1 MRICN
6 PQPFV
11 SVPLF
16 ERIANPL
23 SLAHRI
29 AFKERMWYYMFLIFL
44 T

>member
-16 ERIANPL
+16 ERIANPF

-29 AFKERMWYYMFLIFL
+29 ANLIEQERKITF
-44 T
+44 

>member
-29 AFKERMWYYMFLIFL
+29 ANPIEQERKITF
-44 T
+44 